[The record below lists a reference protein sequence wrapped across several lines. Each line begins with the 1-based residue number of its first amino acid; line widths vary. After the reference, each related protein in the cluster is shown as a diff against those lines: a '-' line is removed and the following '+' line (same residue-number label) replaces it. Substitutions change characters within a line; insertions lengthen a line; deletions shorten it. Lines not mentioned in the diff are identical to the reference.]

1 MKSQLKSSQD
11 VASERES
18 ENGTSREICRRE
30 RASEAQ
36 EVLSMSLQNE
46 RCEEVYEL
54 TLMYYGLKIS
64 CG

>member
-1 MKSQLKSSQD
+1 MNIQLKSSQD

-36 EVLSMSLQNE
+36 EVLSMSQQNE

-54 TLMYYGLKIS
+54 TLMYLGLNIS